1 MGFLL
6 RVVLN
11 AAAIWT
17 AAALVPGVEL
27 RGVAAA
33 LGAGLVLGL
42 VNAVVRPVL
51 VVLTLPLTLVT
62 LGLFLLVLNALCLW
76 LTAALVPGLAVG
88 GFASAFLA
96 ALVVSAV
103 SWVLTVFLADS
114 GRVVYFRRRA
124 LPPR

>member
-33 LGAGLVLGL
+33 FGAGLVLGL

-88 GFASAFLA
+88 GFGSAFLA